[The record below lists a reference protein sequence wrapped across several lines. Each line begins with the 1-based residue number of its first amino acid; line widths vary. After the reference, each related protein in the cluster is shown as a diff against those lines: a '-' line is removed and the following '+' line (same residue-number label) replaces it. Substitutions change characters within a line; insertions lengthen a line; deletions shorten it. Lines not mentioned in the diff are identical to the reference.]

1 VVAQSEN
8 KMSLKRLI
16 VIILLLLVVSCT
28 STPPKTF
35 VETLDD
41 SLSFKVIQLHNN
53 YGFFRH
59 KNSQVW
65 GRVLDVLYQRK
76 FRLEEQDKRS
86 GYIRTSWKDSV
97 GDSEQKYRS
106 RVIIKMQGRRSWN
119 QAQLKI
125 ESEWWDNNRE
135 DWIKGYD
142 TELLDE
148 IYQVLQGRIGL
159 TVK

>member
-1 VVAQSEN
+1 
-8 KMSLKRLI
+8 MSLKKLI

-35 VETLDD
+35 VETQDD

-59 KNSQVW
+59 KNSEVW
-65 GRVLDVLYQRK
+65 GRVVDVLYNRK

-86 GYIRTSWKDSV
+86 GYIRTFWKDSV
-97 GDSEQKYRS
+97 SDNDSTQKYHS
-106 RVIIKMQGRRSWN
+106 RVIIKMQGRGSW
-119 QAQLKI
+119 QTAQLKI

-135 DWIKGYD
+135 AWIKGYD
-142 TELLDE
+142 TDLLDE

>member
-1 VVAQSEN
+1 
-8 KMSLKRLI
+8 MSLKKLI
-16 VIILLLLVVSCT
+16 SIILLLFLVVSCT

-35 VETLDD
+35 VETPDE

-59 KNSQVW
+59 KNSEVW
-65 GRVLDVLYQRK
+65 GRVLDVLYKRK

-86 GYIRTSWKDSV
+86 GYIRTFWQDSV
-97 GDSEQKYRS
+97 SDSEQKYRS
-106 RVIIKMQGRRSWN
+106 RVIIKMQGRGSW
-119 QAQLKI
+119 QTAQLKI

-135 DWIKGYD
+135 AWIQGYD
-142 TELLDE
+142 TDLLDE

>member
-1 VVAQSEN
+1 
-8 KMSLKRLI
+8 MSLKRLI

-35 VETLDD
+35 VETQDD

-59 KNSQVW
+59 KNSEVW

-86 GYIRTSWKDSV
+86 GYIRTFWKELAVISDS
-97 GDSEQKYRS
+97 SQKYRS
-106 RVIIKMQGRRSWN
+106 RVIIKMLGRRSWN

-135 DWIKGYD
+135 DWIHGYD
-142 TELLDE
+142 ATILDE